1 MNRHYYKINDIIIMT
16 YSLSFLV
23 GYLSAD
29 YIIKKF
35 SPEFFIEIKTRTK
48 EYRAKIHHIYLSAF
62 GIIPA
67 MIGTI
72 TYLYELYILTT
83 LFLGATIHD
92 AILEIRKR
100 LKKLDYIK
108 QS

>member
-1 MNRHYYKINDIIIMT
+1 MSDITIMT
-16 YSLSFLV
+16 YSLSFLI
-23 GYLSAD
+23 GYFSAD
-29 YIIKKF
+29 YIIRKF

-48 EYRAKIHHIYLSAF
+48 KYRAKIHHIYLSIF

-67 MIGTI
+67 IIGMI

-83 LFLGATIHD
+83 LFLGAAIHD

-108 QS
+108 QSK

>member
-1 MNRHYYKINDIIIMT
+1 MNDITIIT
-16 YSLSFLV
+16 YGLSFLI
-23 GYLSAD
+23 GYFSAD

-35 SPEFFIEIKTRTK
+35 SPEFFIEIRTKTK
-48 EYRAKIHHIYLSAF
+48 EYRAKIHHMYLSIL
-62 GIIPA
+62 GVISII
-67 MIGTI
+67 IGTI

-83 LFLGATIHD
+83 LFLGAAIHD

-108 QS
+108 QSK

>member
-1 MNRHYYKINDIIIMT
+1 MDDITAIT

-23 GYLSAD
+23 GYFSAD

-35 SPEFFIEIKTRTK
+35 SLELFIEIKTRTK
-48 EYRAKIHHIYLSAF
+48 KYRAKIHHIYLSII

-67 MIGTI
+67 IIGML
-72 TYLYELYILTT
+72 TYLYELYILTS
-83 LFLGATIHD
+83 LFLGAAIHD
-92 AILEIRKR
+92 AILEIRKK

-108 QS
+108 QNK

>member
-1 MNRHYYKINDIIIMT
+1 MSDITIMA

-23 GYLSAD
+23 GYFSAD
-29 YIIKKF
+29 YIIRKF

-48 EYRAKIHHIYLSAF
+48 KYRTKIHHIYLSIF
-62 GIIPA
+62 GIISII
-67 MIGTI
+67 IGTV

-83 LFLGATIHD
+83 LFLGAAIHD

-100 LKKLDYIK
+100 LKN
-108 QS
+108 

>member
-1 MNRHYYKINDIIIMT
+1 MSDVTIMA

-23 GYLSAD
+23 GYFSAD
-29 YIIKKF
+29 YIIRKF

-48 EYRAKIHHIYLSAF
+48 KYRAKIHHMYLSIF

-67 MIGTI
+67 IIGTI

-83 LFLGATIHD
+83 LFLGAAIHD
-92 AILEIRKR
+92 AILEIRKK
-100 LKKLDYIK
+100 LKKSDYIN
-108 QS
+108 QSQ

>member
-1 MNRHYYKINDIIIMT
+1 MNDIIIMT
-16 YSLSFLV
+16 YGLSFII
-23 GYLSAD
+23 GYFSAE

-35 SPEFFIEIKTRTK
+35 SPEFFIEIRTKTR
-48 EYRAKIHHIYLSAF
+48 EYRAKIHHLYLSIF
-62 GIIPA
+62 GIISII
-67 MIGTI
+67 IGTI

-83 LFLGATIHD
+83 LFLGAAIHD

-108 QS
+108 QSK

>member
-1 MNRHYYKINDIIIMT
+1 MSDITIMA

-23 GYLSAD
+23 GYFSAD
-29 YIIKKF
+29 YIIRKF

-48 EYRAKIHHIYLSAF
+48 KYRTKIHHIYLSIF
-62 GIIPA
+62 GIISII
-67 MIGTI
+67 IGTI

-83 LFLGATIHD
+83 LFLGAAIHD

-100 LKKLDYIK
+100 LKN
-108 QS
+108 

>member
-1 MNRHYYKINDIIIMT
+1 MSDITIMA

-23 GYLSAD
+23 GYFSAD
-29 YIIKKF
+29 YIIRKF

-48 EYRAKIHHIYLSAF
+48 KYRTKIHHMYLSIF
-62 GIIPA
+62 GIISII
-67 MIGTI
+67 IGTI

-83 LFLGATIHD
+83 LFLGAAIHD

-100 LKKLDYIK
+100 LKN
-108 QS
+108 

>member
-1 MNRHYYKINDIIIMT
+1 MSDITIMT

-29 YIIKKF
+29 YIIRKF

-48 EYRAKIHHIYLSAF
+48 KYRAKIHHMYLSIF
-62 GIIPA
+62 GIIP
-67 MIGTI
+67 MIIGTI

-83 LFLGATIHD
+83 LFLGAAIHD
-92 AILEIRKR
+92 AILEIRKK
-100 LKKLDYIK
+100 LKN
-108 QS
+108 

>member
-1 MNRHYYKINDIIIMT
+1 MDDITILT
-16 YSLSFLV
+16 YGLSFLL
-23 GYLSAD
+23 GYFSAD

-35 SPEFFIEIKTRTK
+35 SPEFFIEIKTKTK
-48 EYRAKIHHIYLSAF
+48 KYRAKIHHLYLSIF

-67 MIGTI
+67 IIGML

-83 LFLGATIHD
+83 LLLGAAIHD
-92 AILEIRKR
+92 AILEIKKR

-108 QS
+108 QSK

>member
-1 MNRHYYKINDIIIMT
+1 MSDITIMA

-23 GYLSAD
+23 GYFSAD
-29 YIIKKF
+29 YIIRKF

-48 EYRAKIHHIYLSAF
+48 KYRTKIHHMYLSIF
-62 GIIPA
+62 GIISII
-67 MIGTI
+67 IGTV

-83 LFLGATIHD
+83 LFLGAAIHD

-100 LKKLDYIK
+100 LKN
-108 QS
+108 